1 MYVYDV
7 TSPNLASQAANVR
20 LLAPPNLKLKKF
32 SHGTHR
38 LILHFTKRFSKK
50 SAALWDLKL
59 MQCQESTH
67 LKISAPETPLLI
79 L

>member
-7 TSPNLASQAANVR
+7 ISPNFASQAATVR

-32 SHGTHR
+32 SHETHR

-50 SAALWDLKL
+50 SVALWNLSGSSVRKAHTSKFLLPKL
-59 MQCQESTH
+59 
-67 LKISAPETPLLI
+67 PY
-79 L
+79 